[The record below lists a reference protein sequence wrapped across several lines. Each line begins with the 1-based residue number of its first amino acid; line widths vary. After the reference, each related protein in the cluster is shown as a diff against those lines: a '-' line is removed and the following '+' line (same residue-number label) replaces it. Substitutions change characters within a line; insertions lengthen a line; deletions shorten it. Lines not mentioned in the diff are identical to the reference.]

1 MEEDYAYEAILGGK
15 EEESVSVARSCGH
28 LCGVSSSIRDV
39 CCWCSGARLQCQTCR
54 EGGNHQHSV
63 QSHRTYC
70 RKHEIPVGCDQYGEC
85 CLCKCNEVERKERR
99 ARPQPP
105 IPVVLKKS
113 SESVNLVQTKRLKKN
128 WGVVAQRPLPT
139 TLKKKKRATVY
150 VCRTIDELVDET
162 NEPDDGLCE
171 CDDVDEEE
179 SSPSAAS
186 TTSTIS
192 ETGKM
197 GSVGS
202 FVYDSAAWPS
212 LSSPVATDNKSMA
225 LDEWVMLQHDV
236 EEKCFDNS
244 DRFSE
249 SSWVSVS
256 EKSLATSF
264 ANMVQKNLDAAQ
276 VESLENRRNMF
287 LKKMMQQRKAALDF
301 YAKKKEERR
310 EGEDKDVGRLWFKE
324 HSWEKDSHSKNSR
337 RGNILTSARLY
348 SYGGKYGQNPPLSKQ
363 IKRKKYKC
371 K

>member
-1 MEEDYAYEAILGGK
+1 MG
-15 EEESVSVARSCGH
+15 
-28 LCGVSSSIRDV
+28 
-39 CCWCSGARLQCQTCR
+39 
-54 EGGNHQHSV
+54 
-63 QSHRTYC
+63 
-70 RKHEIPVGCDQYGEC
+70 
-85 CLCKCNEVERKERR
+85 
-99 ARPQPP
+99 
-105 IPVVLKKS
+105 KS

-276 VESLENRRNMF
+276 VESPENRRNMF

-310 EGEDKDVGRLWFKE
+310 EGEDLSLGVQRPQPPQ
-324 HSWEKDSHSKNSR
+324 R
-337 RGNILTSARLY
+337 TALTWPRPFFLR
-348 SYGGKYGQNPPLSKQ
+348 PH
-363 IKRKKYKC
+363 
-371 K
+371 